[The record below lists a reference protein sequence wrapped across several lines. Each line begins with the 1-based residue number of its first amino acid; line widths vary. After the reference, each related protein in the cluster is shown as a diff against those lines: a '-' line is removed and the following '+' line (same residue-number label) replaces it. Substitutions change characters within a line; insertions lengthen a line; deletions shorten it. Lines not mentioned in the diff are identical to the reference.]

1 MSDQNNNKS
10 GIYGIIIALLLL
22 LSGGIGFYLWQHSKS
37 LLAEKEKKDLEFIAL
52 QKEKADLI
60 QSLDS
65 LSTAYADLRIEN
77 ESLTSQIA
85 TSAGL
90 VQQKES
96 AVKKISSKTTK
107 EISELKLQLE
117 ELRKTVTELQTF
129 ISVLE
134 ADNAKLKGENQLLK
148 DENSQLKGDNEHLSG
163 QVSTLAKQLEDQIR
177 KTQAA
182 QFKATSFKL
191 ELLRK
196 DRTTGKAKK
205 ARDLQVSFDLID
217 VPTDFRGQQ
226 SIYLVV
232 TDEKGKP
239 ISASNPTKKTIN
251 APAGQVEIIAVQT
264 KAVNLGL
271 SQRLNFSYKLE
282 EKLKAGNYVVAIYC
296 ERGLLGASSFRLS

>member
-1 MSDQNNNKS
+1 MNDQNNKS
-10 GIYGIIIALLLL
+10 GLYGIIIALLLL
-22 LSGGIGFYLWQHSKS
+22 LSGGIGYYLWQHSKS
-37 LLAEKEKKDLEFIAL
+37 LLAEKEKQELELIEL
-52 QKEKADLI
+52 EKEKADLI
-60 QSLDS
+60 RSLDS
-65 LSTAYADLRIEN
+65 LSNAYSDLRIEN

-85 TSAGL
+85 TSAEL
-90 VQQKES
+90 VQQRES
-96 AVKKISSKTTK
+96 AVKKITSKSTK
-107 EISELKLQLE
+107 EINELKKQLE
-117 ELRKTVTELQTF
+117 ELRKTVTELQTI

-134 ADNAKLKGENQLLK
+134 ADNAKLKGENQELK
-148 DENSQLKGDNEHLSG
+148 DENNQLKGDNEQLSG

-177 KTQAA
+177 KTQSA

-191 ELLRK
+191 ELMRK
-196 DRTTGKAKK
+196 DKTTGRARK
-205 ARDLQVSFDLID
+205 ARDLQVSFDLIE
-217 VPTDFRGQQ
+217 VPADFRGQQ

-239 ISASNPTKKTIN
+239 IAASNPTKKTIN

-296 ERGLLGASSFRLS
+296 DRGLLGASSFRLS

>member
-1 MSDQNNNKS
+1 MNNQNNKS
-10 GIYGIIIALLLL
+10 GLYGIIILLLLL
-22 LSGGIGFYLWQHSKS
+22 LSGGIGFYLWQHSKN
-37 LLAEKEKKDLEFIAL
+37 LLAEKEMQAKEIVALEM
-52 QKEKADLI
+52 EKANLI
-60 QSLDS
+60 RSLDS
-65 LSTAYADLRIEN
+65 LSTAYSDLRIEN

-85 TSAGL
+85 TSAEL
-90 VQQKES
+90 VQQRES
-96 AVKKISSKTTK
+96 AVKKITSKSTK
-107 EISELKLQLE
+107 EINELKQQLE
-117 ELRKTVTELQTF
+117 ELRKTVTELQTI

-134 ADNAKLKGENQLLK
+134 ADNAKLKGENQELR
-148 DENSQLKGDNEHLSG
+148 DENNQLKGDNEQLSG

-177 KTQAA
+177 KTQSA

-196 DRTTGKAKK
+196 DKTTGKARK
-205 ARDLQVSFDLID
+205 ARDLQVSFDLIE
-217 VPTDFRGQQ
+217 VPSDFRGQQ

-232 TDEKGKP
+232 TDDKGKP
-239 ISASNPTKKTIN
+239 IAASNPTKKTIN

-296 ERGLLGASSFRLS
+296 DRGLLGASSFRLS